1 MGKWRMPDFAEIR
14 LSQKDGSPP
23 QTVVGARPPGESGVS
38 IARVRFDRVARISAA
53 SRRHLIF
60 LQTSQ
65 RVPIECRMDGR
76 ISRHQADTGSL
87 AICPAEVEGF
97 AETAETETSI
107 GLLLIAVDPGQL
119 ALAAAE
125 DASVDARLDIR
136 LSGRDPKLL
145 AIAHLLSVESGSG
158 YPNGSL
164 YWSEMTNRLLGRL
177 VQCHSSKLGTPVR
190 GRLGH
195 QALQK
200 IRSYVMANLGEP
212 IQVDDLAALA
222 GRSAFHFSRVFS
234 RSVGMTPY
242 RYVIHLR
249 LQAALALI
257 REKRMSLA
265 EIAADTGF
273 ADQSHMSRWI
283 RRVHGIAPSALS

>member
-1 MGKWRMPDFAEIR
+1 MSGFTGIS

-23 QTVVGARPPGESGVS
+23 ETIAAARPPGESGVS
-38 IARVRFDRVARISAA
+38 IASVRFDRMARISAA

-60 LQTSQ
+60 LQTSE
-65 RVPIECRMDGR
+65 RVPIECRIDGR
-76 ISRHQADTGSL
+76 VLRHHAASGSL
-87 AICPAEVEGF
+87 AISPADIECS
-97 AETAETETSI
+97 AETAETEAGV
-107 GLLLIAVDPGQL
+107 GLLLIAVHPGQL

-125 DASVDARLDIR
+125 DTAVDARLDIR
-136 LSGRDPKLL
+136 MSGRDPELL
-145 AIAHLLSVESGSG
+145 AIAQLLAAESASR

-164 YWSEMTNRLLGRL
+164 YWSEITNRFLGRL
-177 VQCHSSKLGTPVR
+177 VQCHSSIPGIPVR
-190 GRLGH
+190 GRLGQH
-195 QALQK
+195 SLQR
-200 IRSYVMANLGEP
+200 IRGYILANLTEP
-212 IQVDDLAALA
+212 IEVDDLAALA

-249 LQAALALI
+249 LKAALERI

-273 ADQSHMSRWI
+273 SDQSHMSRWI

>member
-1 MGKWRMPDFAEIR
+1 MFRMSGFAEIH
-14 LSQKDGSPP
+14 LSQKDDRQP
-23 QTVVGARPPGESGVS
+23 QTVVAAPPPGASGVS
-38 IARVRFDRVARISAA
+38 IGHVRFDRAARINAA
-53 SRRHLIF
+53 SKRHLIF

-76 ISRHQADTGSL
+76 VSRHHADAGSL
-87 AICPAEVEGF
+87 AICPAEIESF
-97 AETAETETSI
+97 AETAETEGTI
-107 GLLLIAVDPGQL
+107 DLLLIAVDPCWL

-125 DASVDARLDIR
+125 DASVDARLDICM
-136 LSGRDPKLL
+136 SGRDPKISG
-145 AIAHLLSVESGSG
+145 IAHLLAAESGSG

-164 YWSEMTNRLLGRL
+164 HWSELTNRLLGRL
-177 VQCHSSKLGTPVR
+177 VQCHSSIADIPLR

-195 QALQK
+195 RALQR
-200 IRSYVMANLGEP
+200 IRDYILANLAEP
-212 IQVDDLAALA
+212 IEVDDLAALA

-234 RSVGMTPY
+234 GSVGMTPY
-242 RYVIHLR
+242 RYVVHLR

-257 REKRMSLA
+257 RERRMSLA

-283 RRVHGIAPSALS
+283 RRVHGIAPSSLS

>member
-1 MGKWRMPDFAEIR
+1 MFRMSGFAEIHF
-14 LSQKDGSPP
+14 SQKDGGPP
-23 QTVVGARPPGESGVS
+23 QTVAAAPPPGAGGVS
-38 IARVRFDRVARISAA
+38 IGHVRFDRAARISAA
-53 SRRHLIF
+53 SKRHLIF

-76 ISRHQADTGSL
+76 ISRHHADTGSL
-87 AICPAEVEGF
+87 AICPAEIEGF
-97 AETAETETSI
+97 AETAETPGSI
-107 GLLLIAVDPGQL
+107 DLLLIAVDPCWL

-125 DASVDARLDIR
+125 DAAVDARLGICM
-136 LSGRDPKLL
+136 SGRDPKLS
-145 AIAHLLSVESGSG
+145 AIAHLLAAESGSG
-158 YPNGSL
+158 YLNGSL
-164 YWSEMTNRLLGRL
+164 HWSELTNRLLGRL
-177 VQCHSSKLGTPVR
+177 VQCHSSIADISLR

-195 QALQK
+195 RALQR
-200 IRSYVMANLGEP
+200 IRDYILANLAEP
-212 IQVDDLAALA
+212 IEVDDLAALA

-234 RSVGMTPY
+234 RSVGLTPY

-249 LQAALALI
+249 LQTALALI
-257 REKRMSLA
+257 RERRMSLA

>member
-1 MGKWRMPDFAEIR
+1 MLRMSDFAEIR
-14 LSQKDGSPP
+14 LSQKDGRPP
-23 QTVVGARPPGESGVS
+23 QTVAAARPPGESGVS
-38 IARVRFDRVARISAA
+38 IARVRFDGVARISSA

-60 LQTSQ
+60 LQTST

-76 ISRHQADTGSL
+76 VSRHQADTGSL
-87 AICPAEVEGF
+87 AICPAEVEGS
-97 AETAETETSI
+97 AETAETAASI
-107 GLLLIAVDPGQL
+107 GLLLIAVNPCQL

-125 DASVDARLDIR
+125 DAAVDARLDIC
-136 LSGRDPKLL
+136 LSGRDPELL
-145 AIAHLLSVESGSG
+145 GIAHLLAAQSGSG

-164 YWSEMTNRLLGRL
+164 YWNDMTNRLLGRL
-177 VQCHSSKLGTPVR
+177 VQCHSSKPGIPVR